1 MKEYLFTSEAV
12 TEGHPDKVCDIISDT
27 ILDEA
32 LKQDKESKVAIET
45 TIKDDFIFIYGEI
58 SSNAKIDFESIA
70 KRTIKEIGYNENYEV
85 FCKVSEQSEEINKAV
100 NGGENQGAG
109 DQGIMFGY
117 ACDETESLMPAAIYY
132 ANLLAK
138 KLSMVSKRTNFLN
151 PDGKTQVTAKYVN
164 DVFVGITD
172 IVVSA
177 QHTVE
182 INQET
187 LRHFI
192 IENVIKTTIPSNYIT
207 SETNY
212 IVNPIGSFIK
222 GGSFGDSGT
231 TGRKIVCDTY
241 GGYGRVGGG
250 CLSSK
255 DPSKV
260 DRSAAY
266 YCRYVAKSIVAN
278 GLARKCEIGV
288 SYAIGQSKPI
298 SIYFNSFNTH
308 TISEEQILDVIKN
321 NFDFS
326 VSNIINELKL
336 KNPIYKETACYGHF
350 GREFFPW
357 EKIKKLR

>member
-138 KLSMVSKRTNFLN
+138 KLSMVSKRTNFFKSRWKN
-151 PDGKTQVTAKYVN
+151 TSNSKICERCICRYN
-164 DVFVGITD
+164 RHCC
-172 IVVSA
+172 VSSA
-177 QHTVE
+177 YSG
-182 INQET
+182 NKS
-187 LRHFI
+187 RD
-192 IENVIKTTIPSNYIT
+192 IKT
-207 SETNY
+207 
-212 IVNPIGSFIK
+212 F
-222 GGSFGDSGT
+222 
-231 TGRKIVCDTY
+231 
-241 GGYGRVGGG
+241 
-250 CLSSK
+250 
-255 DPSKV
+255 
-260 DRSAAY
+260 Y
-266 YCRYVAKSIVAN
+266 Y
-278 GLARKCEIGV
+278 RKCNKN
-288 SYAIGQSKPI
+288 Y
-298 SIYFNSFNTH
+298 NT
-308 TISEEQILDVIKN
+308 
-321 NFDFS
+321 F
-326 VSNIINELKL
+326 
-336 KNPIYKETACYGHF
+336 
-350 GREFFPW
+350 
-357 EKIKKLR
+357 